1 MGYKVRQ
8 RKLFSRVAD
17 IQHIGP
23 LACAQR
29 EQVPEFRARRP
40 GLDQVL
46 IVGSNVRTEFC
57 EYAQEKRR
65 CCFKGEPSVELF
77 RPRQM
82 ATPFTILSNNPT
94 PPPSA
99 HPRPSWLRVK
109 YFGGTNYQD
118 LKRIMRTLDLHTV
131 CESARCPNMGECWEH
146 RTATFMILGNICTRA
161 CGFCAVPSGKP
172 LGPPEEDEPERVAE
186 AVERM
191 GLRYAV
197 VTSVNRDDQPD
208 GGAEIFARTISR
220 IRERVPG
227 CRVEVLIPDFR
238 GNWDALNTL
247 LAAKPDVLNHNME
260 TVPRLYR
267 QVRKGALYER
277 SLELLRRAGQ
287 MVPGLP
293 TKTGMMLGLGE
304 THEETVAAMRDIA
317 AQGTHIL
324 TLGQYMQPTP
334 EHLPI
339 ERYVHPDE
347 FAEFKRLG
355 EAMGIKHVEA
365 GPLVRSSYHAF
376 EQEQAARS

>member
-1 MGYKVRQ
+1 
-8 RKLFSRVAD
+8 
-17 IQHIGP
+17 
-23 LACAQR
+23 
-29 EQVPEFRARRP
+29 
-40 GLDQVL
+40 
-46 IVGSNVRTEFC
+46 
-57 EYAQEKRR
+57 
-65 CCFKGEPSVELF
+65 
-77 RPRQM
+77 M

-94 PPPSA
+94 PPPSV

-109 YFGGTNYQD
+109 YFGGTNYQE

-161 CGFCAVPSGKP
+161 CGFCAVPSGRP

-186 AVERM
+186 AVQRM

-208 GGAEIFARTISR
+208 GGAQIFARTITK

-238 GNWDALNTL
+238 GDWQALEIVM
-247 LAAKPDVLNHNME
+247 AAHPDVLNHNME

-267 QVRKGALYER
+267 AVRKGAVYER
-277 SLELLRRAGQ
+277 SLELLRRVGQ
-287 MVPGLP
+287 AMPEVA

-304 THEETVAAMRDIA
+304 TGEEVLEAMKEIA

-324 TLGQYMQPTP
+324 TLGQYLQPTA

-347 FAEFKRLG
+347 FAEYKRAG
-355 EAMGIKHVEA
+355 ETMGFKHVEA

-376 EQEQAARS
+376 EQEEAARV